1 MVQTL
6 RSRRS
11 YPSLS
16 DCIGSGRPE
25 RRANL
30 LYSDAPHATVEAR
43 TIAAVAIV
51 NQKSRWRVVPD
62 AVFHDLLCGPVRRGM
77 LRHFNVENLSTSESD
92 GRRRRKASATGPSG
106 RRKSRKPTCPLHAAS
121 GTLATPCWGLAPAP
135 SHIFGHGP
143 CGNLKPQ
150 PCQLGPDA
158 PLTPKAILGSHA
170 SDESLKLSPDRRA
183 TPLCLTRRS
192 PPPVR
197 PPTRALP
204 A

>member
-77 LRHFNVENLSTSESD
+77 LRHFNVENLSTSLASRMDEED
-92 GRRRRKASATGPSG
+92 AKRLQQDRRDAEKVASPHVRCMPRQELSPRPVGAWPRRP
-106 RRKSRKPTCPLHAAS
+106 RIY
-121 GTLATPCWGLAPAP
+121 LATVLAE
-135 SHIFGHGP
+135 
-143 CGNLKPQ
+143 
-150 PCQLGPDA
+150 
-158 PLTPKAILGSHA
+158 T
-170 SDESLKLSPDRRA
+170 
-183 TPLCLTRRS
+183 
-192 PPPVR
+192 
-197 PPTRALP
+197 
-204 A
+204 